1 MSIVVLLPKHCLQSL
16 NSAWL
21 ALKRHMSLSFSQPS
35 YSDNEAKAYGFLGV
49 PVQTIEKCLKLPEL
63 KSCDLLL
70 SIEPD
75 AGLAPKISYPCKSL
89 FVQRFSVASLE
100 VFLKLL
106 EQLPKLKN
114 EQIILLVMHLS
125 QIPSKTEGFKGCH
138 EAMLKTAMN
147 RLKMLS
153 LKKAITLIIID
164 EPELLGNKNSALFE
178 RLFLSTF

>member
-16 NSAWL
+16 KNAWL
-21 ALKRHMSLSFSQPS
+21 ALKRHMSLSFSLPS

-49 PVQTIEKCLKLPEL
+49 PAHTIEKCLKLLEL

-70 SIEPD
+70 SIEPE
-75 AGLAPKISYPCKSL
+75 AGLAPKISYPAKSL
-89 FVQRFSVASLE
+89 SIERFSVGSLE
-100 VFLKLL
+100 VLLKLL

-125 QIPSKTEGFKGCH
+125 QMPSKTKGLKGCH
-138 EAMLKTAMN
+138 ETMLKTAMN
-147 RLKMLS
+147 RLKILS
-153 LKKAITLIIID
+153 LRKAITLIIID